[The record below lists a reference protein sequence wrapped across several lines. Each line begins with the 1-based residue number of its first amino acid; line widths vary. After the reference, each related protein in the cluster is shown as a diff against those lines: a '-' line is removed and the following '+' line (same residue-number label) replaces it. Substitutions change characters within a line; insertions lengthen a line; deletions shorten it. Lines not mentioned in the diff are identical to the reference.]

1 MARGKL
7 VDEGALVEALRE
19 RRIAGAGLDVFVD
32 EPHVPPALCDLNQ
45 VSLQPH
51 RGSATLQTRLEM
63 GQMVLDN
70 LAACFRGEVPPNC
83 A

>member
-1 MARGKL
+1 
-7 VDEGALVEALRE
+7 
-19 RRIAGAGLDVFVD
+19 
-32 EPHVPPALCDLNQ
+32 VPPALRDLNQ
-45 VSLQPH
+45 VVLQPH

-63 GQMVLDN
+63 GQMVLSN